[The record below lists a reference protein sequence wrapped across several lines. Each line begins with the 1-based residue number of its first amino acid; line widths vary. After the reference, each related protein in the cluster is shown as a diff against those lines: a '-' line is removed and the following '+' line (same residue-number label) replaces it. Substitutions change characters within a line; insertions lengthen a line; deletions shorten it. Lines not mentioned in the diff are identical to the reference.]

1 MLSPLELE
9 NKRILTSKRK
19 YDRFEMDE
27 YLDMVFE
34 NYKTLYAAYEEQK
47 KQIKTLTDGIQ
58 YYRSIESTMQK
69 ALVLAEKTSKETK
82 DAAMLKAE
90 SIEKEALG
98 KADRII
104 GEAENE
110 YNRIREKCI
119 ALVQQFN
126 NYKAQLQIAAKEQ
139 LRLIT
144 SATFDVDTPDSF
156 DQAPYESSMTPE
168 QLSAMAEQQIAFPD
182 QEYQNQGYDIGAEP
196 VTPID
201 SIIQS
206 DNTYQTEPD
215 ENEKS
220 SVYSFSGDTQ
230 PLPDISSMVSPGA
243 EPAYPQGDEPGIP
256 IENNVIPDDQ
266 SPIVSGTIN
275 LSADEPETDVSS
287 DFEMYSEPYPAEEQP
302 VSSGVQE
309 QPVVQLEPAAS
320 EPPVVQ
326 LEPAES
332 EPPMI
337 RLEPEP
343 AKQPELRLEPDA
355 AGQGVPDKTM
365 VLPDVT
371 GIERTARRA
380 VRQAMNEED
389 ALSLMNAETI
399 NLGDSIKEV
408 RTREESLQVPDKQE
422 ELPTIQ
428 LEPGPQAPQPTV
440 QRAPQ
445 GLDSILQNMSI
456 GKKKKANGVT
466 DEDPFEF
473 LGSVDDF

>member
-27 YLDMVFE
+27 YLDMIFE
-34 NYKTLYAAYEEQK
+34 NYKALYAEYEDQK

-69 ALVLAEKTSKETK
+69 ALILAEKTSKETK

-90 SIEKEALG
+90 SIEKDALG

-104 GEAENE
+104 NEAENE
-110 YNRIREKCI
+110 YNRIREKCL

-139 LRLIT
+139 LKLIT
-144 SATFDVDTPDSF
+144 SATFDVDTPDSLE
-156 DQAPYESSMTPE
+156 QTPYESSMTAE
-168 QLSAMAEQQIAFPD
+168 QLSAMADAQ
-182 QEYQNQGYDIGAEP
+182 YQSQDY
-196 VTPID
+196 
-201 SIIQS
+201 Q
-206 DNTYQTEPD
+206 YQTTEPGFD
-215 ENEKS
+215 ALSAGSDQFTQQDQFAQEEPADQSS
-220 SVYSFSGDTQ
+220 SVYTFTGDTQ
-230 PLPDISSMVSPGA
+230 PLPDISSMVSTGS
-243 EPAYPQGDEPGIP
+243 EPVYPQDEPGIP
-256 IENNVIPDDQ
+256 VPQQPAMTEEQAPVIPEQ
-266 SPIVSGTIN
+266 SVAPAS
-275 LSADEPETDVSS
+275 DPEDITSQ
-287 DFEMYSEPYPAEEQP
+287 FEMYTEETAPEPAFEQATTPVAQNVGQAQTFTAEPA
-302 VSSGVQE
+302 
-309 QPVVQLEPAAS
+309 LEP
-320 EPPVVQ
+320 V
-326 LEPAES
+326 PAPKPE
-332 EPPMI
+332 
-337 RLEPEP
+337 RLEP
-343 AKQPELRLEPDA
+343 
-355 AGQGVPDKTM
+355 VPDKTM

-380 VRQAMNEED
+380 VRQAMTEEE

-408 RTREESLQVPDKQE
+408 RTHEESLQVPEKNTNTTEQ
-422 ELPTIQ
+422 LV
-428 LEPGPQAPQPTV
+428 LEPAPPEHVMSHNT
-440 QRAPQ
+440 PQ

-456 GKKKKANGVT
+456 GKKKKNNGVT

>member
-27 YLDMVFE
+27 YLDMIFE
-34 NYKTLYAAYEEQK
+34 NYKALYAEYEDQK

-69 ALVLAEKTSKETK
+69 ALILAEKTSKETK

-90 SIEKEALG
+90 SIEKDALG

-104 GEAENE
+104 NEAENE
-110 YNRIREKCI
+110 YNRIREKCL

-139 LRLIT
+139 LKLIT
-144 SATFDVDTPDSF
+144 SATFDVDTPDSLE
-156 DQAPYESSMTPE
+156 QTPYESSMTAE
-168 QLSAMAEQQIAFPD
+168 QLSAMADAGQYTD
-182 QEYQNQGYDIGAEP
+182 QGTDQGSYQGMDQGADQGLYQGMDQGIYQG
-196 VTPID
+196 
-201 SIIQS
+201 S
-206 DNTYQTEPD
+206 DPS
-215 ENEKS
+215 S
-220 SVYSFSGDTQ
+220 SVYTFSGDTQ
-230 PLPDISSMVSPGA
+230 PLPDISSMVSTGS
-243 EPAYPQGDEPGIP
+243 EPVYPQDEPGIP
-256 IENNVIPDDQ
+256 VPQQPAMTEEQAPVIPEQ
-266 SPIVSGTIN
+266 SVAPAS
-275 LSADEPETDVSS
+275 DPEDITSQ
-287 DFEMYSEPYPAEEQP
+287 FEMYTEETAPEPAFEQATTPVAQNVGQAQTFTAEPA
-302 VSSGVQE
+302 
-309 QPVVQLEPAAS
+309 LEPVPTPKP
-320 EPPVVQ
+320 E
-326 LEPAES
+326 
-332 EPPMI
+332 
-337 RLEPEP
+337 RLEP
-343 AKQPELRLEPDA
+343 
-355 AGQGVPDKTM
+355 VPDKTM

-380 VRQAMNEED
+380 VRQAMTEEE

-408 RTREESLQVPDKQE
+408 RTHEESLQVPEKNTNTTEQ
-422 ELPTIQ
+422 LV
-428 LEPGPQAPQPTV
+428 LEPAPPEHVMSHNT
-440 QRAPQ
+440 PQ

-456 GKKKKANGVT
+456 GKKKKNNGVT